1 MAQLRMHST
10 RSFGGWVDKAP
21 EKVASTAL
29 YPLEPRAIGTRH
41 VESLSSY
48 VLRLA
53 DAHAI
58 RLGDLVG
65 RVLAVGGREQIRLRR
80 YGQGMD
86 NSSDSAARWVSA
98 LAAATGIT
106 NIQCLTFID
115 FRHLLPRSELLRPN
129 EAWCSRCWMEARQS
143 GHAVYTP
150 LLWRVRLVRSCDIH
164 HCRLQE
170 LCPQCGSG
178 FPPLLSDARPGLCPY
193 CCCRLDEP
201 DGSTTQTTSTDDAD
215 KWLAVQTAELIT
227 SADARHSDAMARL
240 RTNLS
245 SIARTI
251 NGSAPFA
258 ALASVSGLSRH
269 IIEQAV
275 TGPARIP
282 LPVLFRIASSLGLS
296 IVQLIKNAASD
307 SWRDGATIV
316 AASQR
321 WSDLKPRSRL
331 KNEAALRAALEESP
345 APSLRQV
352 AERLGYVNPKSLCHL
367 HQAVCTQIVRRFRS
381 QKRGRG
387 VPPSSERVVR
397 VLESELTCEDP
408 ASLPEI
414 ARRLGYASDE
424 TLRHRYPAL
433 CAAIIDKRKERRRVW
448 RESLSEQVRVAVRE
462 NPPPS
467 LPSLAKR
474 IGCTHHSLKAHA
486 PTECAELVSA
496 RQAWKQRRRAADREM
511 FTVLR
516 IKLGPVSPQTL
527 CAAAGLPIRRL
538 MAHPDLFEHTSTE
551 FRVAQR
557 EHAESRLRCL
567 KAEVE
572 RIVDAHRV
580 RGLSPSFEQVR
591 QLLGNGHPRDSKV
604 IWYALRE
611 VRKSTRREDRA

>member
-1 MAQLRMHST
+1 MHST
-10 RSFGGWVDKAP
+10 RSFGTWVDKAP
-21 EKVASTAL
+21 EKAASTAL

-53 DAHAI
+53 DVHAI

-65 RVLAVGGREQIRLRR
+65 RVLAGNGKEQTRLRR

-143 GHAVYTP
+143 GRAVYTP
-150 LLWRVRLVRSCDIH
+150 LLWRVRLVRACDIH
-164 HCRLQE
+164 RCRLQE
-170 LCPQCGSG
+170 LCPRCGSG

-193 CCCRLDEP
+193 CGCRLDEP
-201 DGSTTQTTSTDDAD
+201 YDSAAQTTPTDDAD
-215 KWLAVQTAELIT
+215 HWVAVQTAELIA
-227 SADARHSDAMARL
+227 SEDARHSDAMGHL
-240 RTNLS
+240 RNNLAC
-245 SIARTI
+245 IARAI
-251 NGSAPFA
+251 DASAPFA
-258 ALASVSGLSRH
+258 ALAAASGLSRH

-282 LPVLFRIASSLGLS
+282 LPVLFGIASSLGLS
-296 IVQLIKNAASD
+296 IVQLLDDAASD
-307 SWRDGATIV
+307 SWRDS
-316 AASQR
+316 AAIAAPSRR

-345 APSLRQV
+345 AQSLRQV
-352 AERLGYVNPKSLCHL
+352 AESLGYVNPKSLCHL
-367 HQAVCTQIVRRFRS
+367 NQAVCTQIVRRFRS

-387 VPPSSERVVR
+387 VPPSSERVVG
-397 VLESELTCEDP
+397 VLESEVTREDP

-448 RESLSEQVRVAVRE
+448 RESLSEQVRAAVRE

-486 PTECAELVSA
+486 PTECAELASA
-496 RQAWKQRRRAADREM
+496 RQAWKQHRRAADREM
-511 FTVLR
+511 FTILR
-516 IKLGPVSPQTL
+516 MKLGPVSPQTL
-527 CAAAGLPIRRL
+527 CATAGLPLHRL
-538 MAHPDLFEHTSTE
+538 IVHPDLFEYTSRE
-551 FRVAQR
+551 LRAAQR

-572 RIVDAHRV
+572 GIVDAHRV
-580 RGLSPSFEQVR
+580 KGLFPTLEQVR
-591 QLLGNGHPRDSKV
+591 QLLGNGLPRDSKV
-604 IWYALRE
+604 IGSALRE
-611 VRKSTRREDRA
+611 ARKPTRKGDRT